1 MQATSRYLD
10 ARGSTG
16 HCRADGYRD
25 RIATQRRD
33 EFRQISAMTVVTII
47 VMTAYALSAPVY
59 DRRTHAIDPPSAAGF
74 DWMLPLLIVASVIG
88 TWFAWV
94 VLVERR
100 WPWPIGK
107 RSERDRRSD
116 TAWTAVPAIAAW
128 VVAQFI
134 RSSWT
139 PASGVY
145 FRGRE
150 RAVPRCLHSG
160 RSGPRSRALHPLL
173 VDRARSQSP
182 DRIRRPTPP
191 ARRACL
197 ARGDSTG
204 GLNGRSCNI
213 RRRAWP

>member
-1 MQATSRYLD
+1 MDTDL
-10 ARGSTG
+10 
-16 HCRADGYRD
+16 
-25 RIATQRRD
+25 ATQRRD
-33 EFRQISAMTVVTII
+33 EFRQISAVTVVTII
-47 VMTAYALSAPVY
+47 VMTAYALSAPVWIGE
-59 DRRTHAIDPPSAAGF
+59 RTPTDPPSAAGF

-107 RSERDRRSD
+107 RRDRQPD

-145 FRGRE
+145 FRGE
-150 RAVPRCLHSG
+150 NEPY
-160 RSGPRSRALHPLL
+160 L
-173 VDRARSQSP
+173 VVS
-182 DRIRRPTPP
+182 TPVD
-191 ARRACL
+191 L
-197 ARGDSTG
+197 ARDLVLF
-204 GLNGRSCNI
+204 GLCWSIAQAVGHLI
-213 RRRAWP
+213 DYVVRRRRRVEPASPEVTRPAA